1 MKKALA
7 ILVGICLV
15 VLNTGCFDIVEEVFL
30 NKDGSGKY
38 LMTMDM
44 SGLLKDSFMKG
55 MFEESLK
62 QEGGDQIG
70 ALMEKDSIIYFKDLP
85 EVAELSAGEKEIL
98 ENLQMRLSMSEKKSE
113 MLIKLQLDFKNVTDI
128 NKMSEVMSK
137 IGADQQVSGGM
148 PGGNL
153 MTGNNASFSFKKGLL
168 SRLPVKMSD
177 AVKADENM
185 EMMKMFLGDAD
196 YKTIYH
202 LPGKVKKADIPG
214 AVIEGNTVTVTNSL
228 LDMMDG
234 KAKIDGAIKFK

>member
-1 MKKALA
+1 MKKTFA

-15 VLNTGCFDIVEEVFL
+15 ILNTGCFDIVEEVFL

-44 SGLLKDSFMKG
+44 SGLLKDSFMKE
-55 MFEESLK
+55 MMKEEMK
-62 QEGGDQIG
+62 GDLG
-70 ALMEKDSIIYFKDLP
+70 SDLMEKDTVIYFKDVP
-85 EVAELSAGEKEIL
+85 ETVELSDEDKKIL
-98 ENLQMRLSMSEKKSE
+98 ENLQMRLSMSEKKAE

-137 IGADQQVSGGM
+137 IGADQQVSSGM

-177 AVKADENM
+177 AVKADESM

-202 LPGKVKKADIPG
+202 LPGKVKKVDIPG
-214 AVIEGNTVTVTNSL
+214 AVIDGKTVTVTNRM
-228 LDMMDG
+228 LDMLDG